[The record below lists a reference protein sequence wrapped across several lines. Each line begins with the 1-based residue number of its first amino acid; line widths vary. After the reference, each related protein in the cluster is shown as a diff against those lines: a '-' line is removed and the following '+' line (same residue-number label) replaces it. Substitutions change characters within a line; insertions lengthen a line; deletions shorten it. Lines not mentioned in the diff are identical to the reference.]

1 MLLLCPV
8 TNSAKQL
15 KMFFPVLNKSRC
27 KKVQKF
33 AEDGYFLSCLFVSS
47 NPDRGNEPKN
57 GGEFRLLKFMH
68 S

>member
-1 MLLLCPV
+1 
-8 TNSAKQL
+8 
-15 KMFFPVLNKSRC
+15 MFFPVLNKSRC